1 VKAWLRRFSDDGRG
15 ATMLEFAIVA
25 PVLIAMLVGVFN
37 VGFAMYAG
45 AAVRNAI
52 QRSSRVLM
60 MTPTTTAATIKT
72 SAQALLVDVPVNNLA
87 VTVTTETVTASMQIK
102 RVTWTYDYALWVPFA
117 SNSTLSFGSSM
128 VVPMAPT
135 N

>member
-1 VKAWLRRFSDDGRG
+1 VRAWFRHFTDDRSG
-15 ATMLEFAIVA
+15 ATILEFAIVA

-52 QRSSRVLM
+52 QRSSRALM

-102 RVTWTYDYALWVPFA
+102 RVSWTYDYALWVPFA
-117 SNSTLSFGSSM
+117 DNSTLSFGSSM

>member
-1 VKAWLRRFSDDGRG
+1 MKAFGRRFAADRGG
-15 ATMLEFAIVA
+15 ATILEFAIVA

-37 VGFAMYAG
+37 VGFAMYCG

-52 QRSSRVLM
+52 QRSSRVLI
-60 MTPTTTAATIKT
+60 MTPATTAATIKT
-72 SAQALLVDVPVNNLA
+72 NAQAVLVDVPVNNLA
-87 VTVTTETVTASMQIK
+87 VTVTTETVTASMQVK
-102 RVTWTYDYALWVPFA
+102 RVSWTYDYALWVPFA

>member
-1 VKAWLRRFSDDGRG
+1 VKVWLRRFADDRSG
-15 ATMLEFAIVA
+15 ATILEFAIVA
-25 PVLIAMLVGVFN
+25 PVLIAMLIGVFN

-45 AAVRNAI
+45 AAVRNAV
-52 QRSSRVLM
+52 QRSSRALM